1 MNEIAQKVNRYQE
14 LVRQEKEI
22 KNEIAELKGYFET
35 TASEEL
41 KNTKFKTISYW
52 GDNNAKVTVGMNET
66 IKIVSNETLK
76 TIFKNLYPDL
86 ITEKKT
92 YDLSSQ
98 AKKLLTPIFQGD
110 YIETN
115 LDEVLKAISEDLN
128 VQVVLKKKLKGDYKK
143 DKDLIQKVAG
153 IDEIRASELAYF
165 AKEVIAYDK
174 FKSILEACE
183 NQDIKDAID
192 QVKIAVIV
200 EEGIKV
206 TFEEE

>member
-22 KNEIAELKGYFET
+22 KNEIAQLKGYFET

-52 GDNNAKVTVGMNET
+52 GDNNAKVTIGMNET
-66 IKIVSNETLK
+66 IKIVSNEALK

-115 LDEVLKAISEDLN
+115 LDEVLNAISADLS
-128 VQVVLKKKLKGDYKK
+128 VHDVLKKKLKGDYKK

-165 AKEVIAYDK
+165 AKEVIAYNK

-192 QVKIAVIV
+192 KVKIAVIV

>member
-22 KNEIAELKGYFET
+22 KNEIAQLKGYFET

-52 GDNNAKVTVGMNET
+52 GDNNSKITVGMNET

-76 TIFKNLYPDL
+76 KIFGNLYPEL
-86 ITEKKT
+86 ITEKQS

-115 LDEVLKAISEDLN
+115 LDEVLNAISADLS
-128 VQVVLKKKLKGDYKK
+128 VQDVLKKKLKGDYKK

-165 AKEVIAYDK
+165 AKEVIAYNK

-183 NQDIKDAID
+183 NTNIKEAID
-192 QVKIAVIV
+192 NIKIAVIV

-206 TFEEE
+206 IFEEE

>member
-22 KNEIAELKGYFET
+22 KNEIAQLKGYFET

-52 GDNNAKVTVGMNET
+52 GDNNAKVTIGMNET

-76 TIFKNLYPDL
+76 KIFGNLYPDL
-86 ITEKKT
+86 IIEKQS

-115 LDEVLKAISEDLN
+115 LDEVLNAISDDLS
-128 VQVVLKKKLKGDYKK
+128 VQDVLKKKLKGDYKK

-165 AKEVIAYDK
+165 AKEVIAYNK

-183 NQDIKDAID
+183 NTNIKEAID
-192 QVKIAVIV
+192 NIKIAVIV

>member
-52 GDNNAKVTVGMNET
+52 GDNNAKVTIGMNET

-76 TIFKNLYPDL
+76 KIFGNLYPDL
-86 ITEKKT
+86 IIEKQS

-115 LDEVLKAISEDLN
+115 LDEVLNAISDDLS
-128 VQVVLKKKLKGDYKK
+128 VQDVLKKKLKGDYKK

-165 AKEVIAYDK
+165 AKEVIAYNK

-183 NQDIKDAID
+183 NTNIKEAID
-192 QVKIAVIV
+192 NIKIAVIV

>member
-192 QVKIAVIV
+192 KVKIAVIV

>member
-22 KNEIAELKGYFET
+22 KNEIAQLKGYFET

-52 GDNNAKVTVGMNET
+52 GDNNAKVTISMNET

-76 TIFKNLYPDL
+76 KTFGNLYPDL
-86 ITEKKT
+86 ITEKQS

-115 LDEVLKAISEDLN
+115 LDEVLNAISSDLS
-128 VQVVLKKKLKGDYKK
+128 VHDVLKKKLKGDYKK

-165 AKEVIAYDK
+165 AKEVIAYNK

-183 NQDIKDAID
+183 NTNIKEAID
-192 QVKIAVIV
+192 NIKIAVIV

>member
-66 IKIVSNETLK
+66 IKIVSNEALK

-115 LDEVLKAISEDLN
+115 LEEVLQAISEDLN

-153 IDEIRASELAYF
+153 IDEIRASELAYL

-183 NQDIKDAID
+183 NPDIKDAID
-192 QVKIAVIV
+192 KVKIAVIV

>member
-66 IKIVSNETLK
+66 IKIVSNEALK

-115 LDEVLKAISEDLN
+115 LEEVLQAISEDLN

-183 NQDIKDAID
+183 NPDIKDAID
-192 QVKIAVIV
+192 KVKIAVIV

>member
-22 KNEIAELKGYFET
+22 KNEIAQLKGYFET

-52 GDNNAKVTVGMNET
+52 GDNNSKITVGMNET

-76 TIFKNLYPDL
+76 KIFGNLYPEL
-86 ITEKKT
+86 ITEKQS

-115 LDEVLKAISEDLN
+115 LDEVLNAISADLS
-128 VQVVLKKKLKGDYKK
+128 VQDVLKKKLKGDYKK

-165 AKEVIAYDK
+165 AKEVIAYNK

-183 NQDIKDAID
+183 NTNIKEAID
-192 QVKIAVIV
+192 NIKIAVIV

>member
-22 KNEIAELKGYFET
+22 KNEIAQLKGYFET

-52 GDNNAKVTVGMNET
+52 GDNNAKVTISMNET

-76 TIFKNLYPDL
+76 KIFGNLYPDL
-86 ITEKKT
+86 ITEKQS

-115 LDEVLKAISEDLN
+115 LDEVLNAISDDLSI
-128 VQVVLKKKLKGDYKK
+128 QDVLKKKLKGDYKK

-165 AKEVIAYDK
+165 AKEVIAYNK

-183 NQDIKDAID
+183 NTDIKEAID
-192 QVKIAVIV
+192 NIKIAVIV

>member
-35 TASEEL
+35 TASEKL

-52 GDNNAKVTVGMNET
+52 GDNNAKVTIGMNET

-76 TIFKNLYPDL
+76 KIFGNLYPDL
-86 ITEKKT
+86 ITEKQS

-115 LDEVLKAISEDLN
+115 LDEVLNAISDDLS
-128 VQVVLKKKLKGDYKK
+128 VQDVLKKKLKGDYKK

-165 AKEVIAYDK
+165 AKEVIAYNK

-183 NQDIKDAID
+183 NTNIKEAID
-192 QVKIAVIV
+192 NIKIAVIV